1 MLVFSPTALQS
12 IGSAPDHV
20 STILIVEDD
29 SSVNLAVCRLLE
41 AAGFTARPF
50 TSAGALLADRDAQRA
65 DCLVLDVHLPDMTGF
80 DLQRRLAASGFK
92 APVVVITA
100 HDDPMHRRAAREIG
114 AYAYLTKPFSSLA
127 LVEAVVHAT
136 SSASTM

>member
-1 MLVFSPTALQS
+1 MLVFSPTSLQC
-12 IGSAPDHV
+12 AVTAANHV

-29 SSVNLAVCRLLE
+29 SSVNLAVSRLLE
-41 AAGFTARPF
+41 AAGFKTRSFMTA
-50 TSAGALLADRDAQRA
+50 TALLADHEARNA

-80 DLQRRLAASGFK
+80 ELQRRLAASGFR

-114 AYAYLTKPFSSLA
+114 AYAYLTKPFSSLS

-136 SSASTM
+136 ASASAT